1 MYVKDDAFLEEA
13 GDNMWVIS
21 MIALIGLVI
30 GLVFIVL
37 CAVIML
43 VMFLTIIKKKNNEI
57 KHDESK

>member
-30 GLVFIVL
+30 GLVFIVV

-43 VMFLTIIKKKNNEI
+43 VMFLTIIKKKE
-57 KHDESK
+57 

>member
-30 GLVFIVL
+30 GLVFIVV